1 MTAPEKP
8 SSPHAR
14 NLLPET
20 FRQKQTLTY
29 MRAKAFVG
37 AIAKDYF
44 SVYPYVKNVRVCEL
58 KVCESMEL
66 LNVQGKRE

>member
-1 MTAPEKP
+1 
-8 SSPHAR
+8 
-14 NLLPET
+14 
-20 FRQKQTLTY
+20 